1 MCFFM
6 RSLSKFIAIV
16 SIALV
21 FVSCHK
27 PATLNGSWKLSNFC
41 YGGDCIEMGETEMVQ
56 IWEFSD
62 VRTSDG
68 VDTTGAKMWFDGRQS
83 QDSTMDIS
91 MTWRLTPSAD
101 TGGCDTLV
109 VVNKLN
115 KIEDTFWVTRLDR
128 DTLELSSMLKNMLV
142 RQIFVRM

>member
-1 MCFFM
+1 
-6 RSLSKFIAIV
+6 
-16 SIALV
+16 
-21 FVSCHK
+21 
-27 PATLNGSWKLSNFC
+27 
-41 YGGDCIEMGETEMVQ
+41 
-56 IWEFSD
+56 
-62 VRTSDG
+62 
-68 VDTTGAKMWFDGRQS
+68 MWFDGRQS

-91 MTWRLTPSAD
+91 MAWRLTPSAD